1 MKSEDLKIATTQ
13 RKEWGYILQDNIAAM
28 NLVDSLG
35 FVAQI
40 WDDLVDGGDPDIEDI
55 NKAFWIALI
64 EIPQNPFYIRYQVEF
79 IPLFREYINSWMD
92 ANTLEKGNSHQQTIA
107 FVLRDNYCGIVS
119 QCAYLIGG
127 YVWMRKVSPE
137 IRKLIFDETLEQYTE
152 RLKVEEG

>member
-1 MKSEDLKIATTQ
+1 
-13 RKEWGYILQDNIAAM
+13 
-28 NLVDSLG
+28 
-35 FVAQI
+35 
-40 WDDLVDGGDPDIEDI
+40 
-55 NKAFWIALI
+55 
-64 EIPQNPFYIRYQVEF
+64 
-79 IPLFREYINSWMD
+79 MD